1 MISTHTFPRRCINI
15 LIYVVVS
22 VLVLAAILLSLARL
36 LLPTVEDFKPDVESW
51 VSELVGQQ
59 IQIASLDAAW
69 YGFEPQLVL
78 KGVQLLS
85 EDRMETYGYF
95 QQARLGLNIF
105 ASAFEGRFVP
115 GAFTIDGARFVV
127 LRHKDNHVSIQG
139 ISGDKSS
146 ADDQTDML
154 KDWFFKQRVLDVKNS
169 EIVWRDLKSES
180 HSWVF
185 SNVNLRFR
193 NDADRHVI
201 TGAVN
206 LPEALGAKLKIAVDA
221 QGDLLS
227 GDGWFGNAYIEGDGL
242 RLKEWG
248 ENFSFQNVNIS
259 NGTAGFRL
267 WTQWRKA
274 HLNSAQGS
282 LVVNN
287 LHAVAK
293 NAASIRVI
301 DSLTTVF
308 SAQKH
313 NEVWEAALDKL
324 KITSKSRAWPETR
337 MDAKFLASF
346 DKIEAELTYLDL
358 NEVLPIVAF
367 LNNGNTELNKNLE
380 RYKPKGIITDLGFQ
394 INRVDGKLEFYSKGV
409 FSHLQNSAFNKAPGV
424 DGLDGKFV
432 ITNNFAKIT
441 MPKQALVF
449 NYPAAYKEKA
459 LIDNFKATLYAS
471 FSEHKLEITG
481 ADIALDFAQAGAEG
495 SFYFLS
501 DKSRQSPLLDLAFYF
516 DSGKVASAELYTPSK
531 LLSPNVMHWLDQ
543 SLLGGHVNNGGLMF
557 YGNLASFPFKE
568 SEGVFNVNLNIED
581 GKLSF
586 AKSWPL
592 IEQVNGVF
600 DLRSYGFWF
609 YGESGESINSAL
621 SNVVVNMPN
630 FFDTKKML
638 FINGMID
645 GDSRFKSQYLHQSPL
660 EDMFAKHI
668 TPLSLEGPSNLELN
682 LAIPLS
688 DVRQTRAT
696 GLLSVKN
703 NHLFSDDWGLDIE
716 NLNADLSFS
725 NESVAANNV
734 SGYMGPVVI
743 EGGQILTVGKE
754 TGSHL
759 QISYSGDVDA
769 EGVRHTLGE
778 FLDKSHWGKF
788 LNGMTS
794 LDFVLDI
801 PLYSSADVQASRISL
816 SLNSKLQN
824 MAVDL
829 PAPFGKSAGEE
840 QDFSLFAELSGKNR
854 ALKIQYG
861 NTYSNFE
868 FSGLGSQHRINR
880 GAVSFSGPVELPSEF
895 GFRYT
900 GNINAF
906 SWTAWEPVIFPPANE
921 RSLFEPDGGG
931 SSVSHYFDVSFNKL
945 ELLGIKYNNTK
956 IQASSSAQQW
966 AVHFD
971 GPEVSGKMFIP
982 LMTEQIPIRIKLD
995 RLYVN
1000 REQSE
1005 GEDDYL
1011 DPRGMPALDL
1021 SITDFKYNEIAFGEL
1036 SMIASKIDAG
1046 LFLEKFQVKNPDML
1060 IEAKGNWTEISDKQ
1074 QSEFS
1079 IKLNAKD
1086 LGKALNSWG
1095 YADAVD
1101 GGNGAID
1108 IKAGWEGKPSDFDIK
1123 IVDGNAHVALKD
1135 ISLLTFDIGAAKMFG
1150 LLLPRRLLLDFRDV
1164 FKEGMHFDNISGKYK
1179 IENGDAFTSGLTLKG
1194 PLADIELAGKVGLV
1208 AQDYDQVVT
1217 INRHLVSDSLP
1228 IVAALAAA
1236 TPVLGAQVYVVKKL
1250 FESQIDDILS
1260 VQYTLS
1266 GTWAEPIIKKVSA
1279 DSASDST
1286 N

>member
-1 MISTHTFPRRCINI
+1 MISTHTFPRRCINV

-36 LLPTVEDFKPDVESW
+36 LLPTVEDFKPDVELW

-78 KGVQLLS
+78 RGVQLLS

-105 ASAFEGRFVP
+105 ASVFEGRFVP
-115 GAFTIDGARFVV
+115 GAFTIEGARFVV

-139 ISGDKSS
+139 ISGGKSN
-146 ADDQTDML
+146 AGDQTDLL

-169 EIVWRDLKSES
+169 EIVWRDLKTES
-180 HSWVF
+180 QSWVF

-227 GDGWFGNAYIEGDGL
+227 SDGWFGNAYIEGDGL
-242 RLKEWG
+242 KLKEWG
-248 ENFSFQNVNIS
+248 ENFSFKNINIS
-259 NGTAGFRL
+259 NGAAGFRL

-274 HLNSAQGS
+274 QLNSVQGS

-287 LHAVAK
+287 LQAVAK
-293 NAASIRVI
+293 NAASIHVI
-301 DSLTTVF
+301 DSLTSVF

-313 NEVWEAALDKL
+313 NKIWEATLDKL
-324 KITSKSRAWPETR
+324 KVSSKNRSWPETR
-337 MDAKFLASF
+337 MDAKFLANF
-346 DKIEAELTYLDL
+346 EKIEAELTYLDL
-358 NEVLPIVAF
+358 NEVLPIVSF
-367 LNNGNTELNKNLE
+367 LNNGNTELNRNLE
-380 RYKPKGIITDLGFQ
+380 RYKPKGVVTNLALQ
-394 INRVDGKLEFYSKGV
+394 INRVDDKLEFYSKGI
-409 FSHLQNSAFNKAPGV
+409 FSHLQTAAFAKAPGV

-441 MPKQALVF
+441 APRQTLTF

-459 LIDNFKATLYAS
+459 LIDNFQATLYAN
-471 FSEHKLEITG
+471 FSEHKVEIIG
-481 ADIALDFAQAGAEG
+481 ADIALNFEQAGAEG
-495 SFYFLS
+495 SFHFIS
-501 DKSRQSPLLDLAFYF
+501 DKVHQSPLLDLAFYF
-516 DSGKVASAELYTPSK
+516 DSGNVASAEFYTPSK
-531 LLSPNVMHWLDQ
+531 LLAPSVMHWLGQ
-543 SLLGGHVNNGGLMF
+543 SLLGGYVNNGGLMF
-557 YGNLASFPFKE
+557 YGNLRSFPFKE
-568 SEGVFNVNLNIED
+568 REGVFNVNLNVEQ

-586 AKSWPL
+586 AESWSV

-609 YGESGESINSAL
+609 YGESGESLNSTL

-630 FFDTKKML
+630 FFDKKKML
-638 FINGMID
+638 YISGMID

-660 EDMFAKHI
+660 EDMFAKHL

-688 DVRQTRAT
+688 DVKQTRAT

-703 NHLFSDDWGLDIE
+703 NHLFSEEWGLDIE

-725 NESVAANNV
+725 NESVAASNV
-734 SGYMGPVVI
+734 SGFMGPVVI
-743 EGGQILTVGKE
+743 EGGRIFTAEKE
-754 TGSHL
+754 AGSHL
-759 QISYSGDVDA
+759 QISYSGKVDA
-769 EGVRHTLGE
+769 EGVRYAMGK

-788 LNGMTS
+788 LTGTTL
-794 LDFVLDI
+794 LDFNLDV
-801 PLYSSADVQASRISL
+801 PLYAPKGNAAPKITMNLGSTL
-816 SLNSKLQN
+816 EN
-824 MAVDL
+824 MRVDL
-829 PAPFGKSAGEE
+829 PMPLGKTVEEE
-840 QDFSLFAELSGKNR
+840 QKFSLYAELSGKNR
-854 ALKIQYG
+854 ALNIQYG
-861 NTYSNFE
+861 NTFANFE
-868 FSGLGSQHRINR
+868 FGGSINQQRINR
-880 GAVSFSGPVELPSEF
+880 GAVSFSGPVDLPGEF

-900 GNINAF
+900 GKIDAF

-921 RSLFEPDGGG
+921 RSLFESDGGS

-945 ELLGIKYNNTK
+945 ELLGVEYHNTK

-971 GPEVSGKMFIP
+971 GPEVSGKAFIP
-982 LMTEQIPIRIKLD
+982 LMIGQIPIRIKLD
-995 RLYVN
+995 RMHVH
-1000 REQSE
+1000 REKSD
-1005 GEDDYL
+1005 GKSFYI
-1011 DPRGMPALDL
+1011 DPRKMPALDL
-1021 SITDFKYNEIAFGEL
+1021 SIADFEYNDIPFGEL
-1036 SMIASKIDAG
+1036 SMIASKVDAG
-1046 LFLEKFQVKNPDML
+1046 LFLEKFQMKNSDML
-1060 IEAKGNWTEISDKQ
+1060 IEAKGNWTEISEKQ

-1079 IKLNAKD
+1079 IKLNAQD
-1086 LGKALNSWG
+1086 LGDALNSWG

-1101 GGNGAID
+1101 GGNGLIN
-1108 IKAGWEGKPSDFDIK
+1108 IKAGWEGKPSDFDFK
-1123 IVDGNAHVALKD
+1123 TVDGNAEVALKD

-1179 IENGDAFTSGLTLKG
+1179 VENGDAFTSGLKLEG

-1208 AQDYDQVVT
+1208 AQDYDQVIT

-1228 IVAALAAA
+1228 LVAALAA
-1236 TPVLGAQVYVVKKL
+1236 TPVIGAQVYVVKKL
-1250 FESQIDDILS
+1250 FENQIDDILS

-1266 GTWAEPIIKKVSA
+1266 GTWAEPIIKKVGA
-1279 DSASDST
+1279 ESASDST